1 MLPSNQANHESG
13 LTLMRTTLYSIACSL
28 NRRSKRWILRII
40 DLALFFL
47 SIYCALSLRLDFSEA
62 WEWIEKTYVLVLLIF
77 PIKLIC
83 FSFIGVYRPVLK
95 YMGSEFL
102 STVIIAI
109 VCSSGL
115 LALSGILLVIPRFP
129 RSVYILDA
137 IFTLLFVVGIRIAIR
152 WTIYQSFIMN
162 GMDRNGKENVL
173 IYGAGEAGVQLMQSL
188 SRDSSYKV
196 VGFVDD
202 NRQLLDQIVSGI
214 KVHSTDKIPKLIE
227 KYEIKSVLLAIPSLG
242 KQRRRQI
249 VDKLKHY
256 KVQIKTIPGM
266 SEIVSGKVSISE
278 IKNIDIVDLLGRD
291 EVAPDYQLLK
301 KNVTNKSVAV
311 TGAGGSIGA
320 ELCRQIAQLAPSN
333 LILVE
338 RNEFNLYSIELELQE
353 AYPDLKTVA
362 YLGSVLN
369 QDLLEKVFR
378 ENGVDTVYHAA
389 AYKHVPLIESNI
401 AEGVLNN
408 IGGTLSAVK
417 ASDNTAVENFVLI
430 STDKAVR
437 PANVMGATKRIAEMT
452 LQAFSRNEKTKTRFV
467 MVRFGNV
474 LDSAG
479 SVVPRFRKQ
488 IEAGRN
494 LTITHK
500 EIKRYFMSIPEAARL
515 VIQAGALGE
524 GGEVFLLEMGEPVR
538 IYDLAVQMIELS
550 GLKLGEDIDI
560 KVVGLRPGEKLF
572 EELLIDQS
580 KSNPTIHPKIF
591 KADEDYICWDDL
603 ERSLDLILAKAY
615 EGDVVGTIEEL
626 KKLVPEYRHHL
637 QYN

>member
-1 MLPSNQANHESG
+1 M
-13 LTLMRTTLYSIACSL
+13 T
-28 NRRSKRWILRII
+28 
-40 DLALFFL
+40 DLVLFFL
-47 SIYCALSLRLDFSEA
+47 AIYCALSLRLDFVEA
-62 WEWIEKTYVLVLLIF
+62 WEWIEKAYVLFLLIF

-109 VCSSGL
+109 ACSSGL
-115 LALSGILLVIPRFP
+115 LALSGILLVVPRFP

-152 WTIYQSFIMN
+152 WTIYQSLVMKDLE
-162 GMDRNGKENVL
+162 GGGKENVL
-173 IYGAGEAGVQLMQSL
+173 VYGAGEAGVQLVQSL
-188 SRDSSYKV
+188 SRDSGYKV
-196 VGFVDD
+196 VGFVDE
-202 NRQLLDQIVSGI
+202 NRQLVNQIVSGI
-214 KVHSTDKIPKLIE
+214 KVHSTDKIPQLIE
-227 KYEIKSVLLAIPSLG
+227 KYQIRSVLLAIPSLG

-256 KVQIKTIPGM
+256 QVQIKTIPGM

-311 TGAGGSIGA
+311 TGAGGSIGS
-320 ELCRQIAQLAPSN
+320 ELCRQIAQLAPVR

-338 RNEFNLYSIELELQE
+338 RNEFNLYSIDLELQE
-353 AYPDLKTVA
+353 TYPNLKTVVC
-362 YLGSVLN
+362 LGSVLN
-369 QDLLEKVFR
+369 QDLLEKVFQ
-378 ENGVDTVYHAA
+378 EHSVDTVYHAA

-417 ASDNTAVENFVLI
+417 ASFNSSVETFVLI

-437 PANVMGATKRIAEMT
+437 PTNVMGTSKRIAEMI
-452 LQAFSRNEKTKTRFV
+452 LQAFSHHNKTRTRFI

-488 IEAGRN
+488 IEEGRN
-494 LTITHK
+494 LTITHRD
-500 EIKRYFMSIPEAARL
+500 IKRYFMSIPEAARL
-515 VIQAGALGE
+515 VIQAGALGD
-524 GGEVFLLEMGEPVR
+524 GGEVFLLDMGEPVR
-538 IYDLAVQMIELS
+538 IYDLAVQMIQLS
-550 GLKLGEDIDI
+550 GLKLGDDIDI
-560 KVVGLRPGEKLF
+560 EVVGLRPGEKLF

-580 KSNPTIHPKIF
+580 KSIPTIHPKIF
-591 KADEDYICWDDL
+591 KADEDFICWENL
-603 ERSLDLILAKAY
+603 EQMLDRILASAN
-615 EGDVVGTIEEL
+615 EGNSVEIIGEL
-626 KKLVPEYRHHL
+626 KLLVPEFRHYVP
-637 QYN
+637 QN